1 MNGGDMHGSSN
12 NVLINEDEYALL
24 SEMLLDTDPINDK
37 EVKYDISEQSGKD
50 NLLFQLILAN
60 DLQLIANYENHH
72 LVFPVQIKR
81 GDFSN
86 FSLSVKP
93 PNIFETGKKL
103 RSWRLPANRKMSI
116 VNNKGEKLPYRIKDL
131 SASGISLS
139 IDKESKQ
146 AFPVT
151 LHNTYL
157 QLPDR
162 KRLPLFGSKTRQID
176 NQTMAYSLDESK
188 SDDMSACLT
197 EYLFECHEKQY
208 NRSLE
213 YIK

>member
-1 MNGGDMHGSSN
+1 MRGSSN

-116 VNNKGEKLPYRIKDL
+116 VNQKGEKLPYRIKDL

-139 IDKESKQ
+139 IDKESEQ
-146 AFPVT
+146 HFPVT
-151 LHNTYL
+151 LHNTYYNYRIENAYHYL
-157 QLPDR
+157 APKLVKLII
-162 KRLPLFGSKTRQID
+162 KRWRIHWMNLRVTI
-176 NQTMAYSLDESK
+176 
-188 SDDMSACLT
+188 CL
-197 EYLFECHEKQY
+197 LA
-208 NRSLE
+208 
-213 YIK
+213 